1 LGKQSEAMRFL
12 RVLALVIG
20 VGSFAGCGMSESS
33 WVPNEKLL
41 AEMTTVDLEVEPAR
55 AGDVASRFFDDA
67 ITDRE
72 TGVELSG
79 PKRAKR
85 FREAFEVVR
94 ERFAAGGEVTAG
106 FSACFPE
113 SFSIPKDSDGR
124 DVSQFMERGWQCQLI
139 QRNGPSVAKLRK
151 DLLVTKYLDEKGNLV
166 TRGDVE
172 LMHQDLNGA
181 FVRRNPKDLEASLY
195 GEARG
200 NYAKVVNAWER

>member
-1 LGKQSEAMRFL
+1 MGKQSEAMRYL
-12 RVLALVIG
+12 RVLALVVVIG
-20 VGSFAGCGMSESS
+20 SLAGCGTSESS
-33 WVPNEKLL
+33 WVPNENLL
-41 AEMTTVDLEVEPAR
+41 AEMVTVDPEVEPAR
-55 AGDVASRFFDDA
+55 AGDVASGFFDDA
-67 ITDRE
+67 ITDSE

-79 PKRAKR
+79 SKRAKR
-85 FREAFEVVR
+85 FREAFNVVR

-106 FSACFPE
+106 FSTCFPQA
-113 SFSIPKDSDGR
+113 FSIPKDSDGR

-151 DLLVTKYLDEKGNLV
+151 DPLVLKYLDEKGNLV

-181 FVRRNPKDLEASLY
+181 FVRRDPKDILVSLY
-195 GEARG
+195 GEARA